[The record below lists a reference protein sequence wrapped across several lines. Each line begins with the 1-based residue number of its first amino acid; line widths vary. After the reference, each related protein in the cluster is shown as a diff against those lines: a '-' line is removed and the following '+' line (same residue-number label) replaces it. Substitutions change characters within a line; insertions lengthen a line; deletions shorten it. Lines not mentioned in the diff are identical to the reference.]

1 MYFQDIEEYER
12 RNPTSPKIDP
22 EIQTAFRALQQQSR
36 NVWFLNSCTPR
47 ANSQTANSQTAN
59 SQTANSQNSTPN
71 DSATQDTATQD
82 SATQDSATQDSAN
95 KKLPARN
102 TQAFGNDSND
112 KQTEELIEALRSF
125 IDAYL
130 ASLTPYA
137 GFKN

>member
-1 MYFQDIEEYER
+1 MYFKDIEEYER

-59 SQTANSQNSTPN
+59 SQNSTPN
-71 DSATQDTATQD
+71 DSATQDT
-82 SATQDSATQDSAN
+82 ATQDSATQDSAN

-130 ASLTPYA
+130 ASSTPYA